1 MDIANKNIESL
12 GYGLETAGDGK
23 AIERLLDACGLKKLE
38 EDPRAEGTQYLTAT
52 TPAGGVAAM
61 VGWSRYGDG
70 RAVIHSLAVAPS
82 SRGIGIGASMVG
94 SAMTY
99 LREEAQVEAIY
110 VGVAGGLWRYFGR
123 LGFEEVK
130 TGGTLPPSIKEHPSI
145 GREGARVMS
154 RDYGAT
160 RRGLDQCAFILRY
173 NSTAGATLPTGSV
186 FWFRQRDDVVEAQY
200 RGGRVRRGHM
210 LGALDSD
217 SIRFSW
223 HACDDRGGLQRG
235 QGRINVEVLD
245 DGRRELR
252 EVMDV
257 GELLLREI

>member
-1 MDIANKNIESL
+1 MKIINKNIESL
-12 GYGLETAGDGK
+12 GYQLSDDGK
-23 AIERLLDACGLKKLE
+23 PQAIARLLDACGLAKVE
-38 EDPRAEGTQYLTAT
+38 ADGRAESNRCLVAE
-52 TPAGGVAAM
+52 TPAGGLAAM
-61 VGWSRYGDG
+61 VAWSLYGDG
-70 RAVIHSLAVAPS
+70 RAVIHSLSVAPS
-82 SRGIGIGASMVG
+82 SRGIGIGASMVA
-94 SAMTY
+94 SAMIA
-99 LREEAQVEAIY
+99 LREDAGVEAIY
-110 VGVAGGLWRYFGR
+110 VGVHRGLKRYFGR
-123 LGFEEVK
+123 LGFEAVPE
-130 TGGTLPPSIKEHPSI
+130 GGALPPTVAENPTIVGPETV
-145 GREGARVMS
+145 VMS

-160 RRGLDQCAFILRY
+160 RRGLDQCAFILRC

-186 FWFRQRDDVVEAQY
+186 FWFRQRDEVVEAQY

-235 QGRINVEVLD
+235 QGRINVEVLE

-257 GELLLREI
+257 GELILREI